1 MQDELAYENTE
12 LGKLYEEYL
21 DKWFEENK
29 VKEGSPMPMCYTRW
43 CKVNNFDK

>member
-1 MQDELAYENTE
+1 MQDELAYENPE

-29 VKEGSPMPMCYTRW
+29 VSETNRVPKCFSRW
-43 CKVNNFDK
+43 ERENNFDK